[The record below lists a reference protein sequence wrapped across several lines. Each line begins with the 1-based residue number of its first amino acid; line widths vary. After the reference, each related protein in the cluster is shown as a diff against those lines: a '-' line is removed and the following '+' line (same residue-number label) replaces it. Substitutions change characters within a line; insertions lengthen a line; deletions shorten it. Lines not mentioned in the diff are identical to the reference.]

1 MEVALLLLSLL
12 VLFVVPMG
20 NVEVVVVMVLEVVV
34 RLGVVSLVKT
44 LIVAVV
50 IILWIIVGIIMANR
64 LGLPIKFLRRR
75 IHWPHL
81 NHLLV

>member
-1 MEVALLLLSLL
+1 MEVALLLLSPL

-20 NVEVVVVMVLEVVV
+20 NVEVAVVMVLEVVV

-75 IHWPHL
+75 THWPHL